1 MKTFKRLSIIG
12 VSAALVMGAAVSCKE
27 DPDPTPEFDKA
38 SLLVN
43 VADNQIIPALDDF
56 DGKIG
61 TLETE
66 YLAFQANP
74 NSTTF
79 ETVRNSWKDA
89 YISWQTIKIYD
100 FGPVRDYALKGA
112 IGTFPTDTAKINNNI
127 AAGSYNLGTAGNVDA
142 IGLPS
147 LDYLMYRNDAL
158 NTLTNDANAMQ
169 YGLDVIQ
176 KMKTEAAAVK
186 SQWSSFRATF
196 ITSTG
201 TETTSSFSEFVNEF
215 NRDYELAKN
224 AKVGIPIGKQSL
236 DIALPEYI
244 EARYSG
250 ISFDLLEASIT
261 ALKNAYTGG
270 TGVGFDDYL
279 LHLDRS
285 ELNNTINANFDGVL
299 AKIDTFNGTL
309 EEETTNNWSEMDDLY
324 TLLQGQVVYLK
335 TDMTSAFGVLITYQ
349 DNDGD

>member
-1 MKTFKRLSIIG
+1 MMTFKRLSIIG
-12 VSAALVMGAAVSCKE
+12 LMAVLILGTAVSCKE
-27 DPDPTPEFDKA
+27 DPQPTPEFDKA

-43 VADNQIIPALDDF
+43 IADNQIIPAINDF
-56 DGKIG
+56 ESKIN
-61 TLETE
+61 TLETD
-66 YLAFQANP
+66 YLAFQANQDA
-74 NSTTF
+74 TTF
-79 ETVRNSWKDA
+79 EAVRNSWKAA
-89 YISWQTIKIYD
+89 YISWQTVKIYD

-112 IGTFPTDTAKINNNI
+112 TATYPTDTAKINANI
-127 AAGSYNLGTAGNVDA
+127 ASGSYTLGTAANVDA

-147 LDYLMYRNDAL
+147 LDYLLYRPDAL
-158 NTLTNDANAMQ
+158 NEMINSTNATQ

-176 KMKTEAAAVK
+176 KMKTEIGTVK
-186 SQWSSFRATF
+186 SQWTSYRSTF
-196 ITSTG
+196 IASTG

-236 DIALPEYI
+236 DIALPEYF

-250 ISFDLLEASIT
+250 FSFELLEASII
-261 ALKNAYTGG
+261 ALRDAYTGG
-270 TGVGFDDYL
+270 SGVGFDDYL
-279 LHLDRS
+279 LHLERS
-285 ELNNTINANFDGVL
+285 ALNNTINTNFAGIL
-299 AKIDTFNGTL
+299 TKIGTFNGTM
-309 EEETTNNWSEMDDLY
+309 EEETANNWADMNDLY